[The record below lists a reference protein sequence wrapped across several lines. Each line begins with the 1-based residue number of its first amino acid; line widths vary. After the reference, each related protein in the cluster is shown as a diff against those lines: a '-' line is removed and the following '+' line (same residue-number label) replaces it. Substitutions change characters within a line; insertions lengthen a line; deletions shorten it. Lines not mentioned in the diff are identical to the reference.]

1 MVIEK
6 NINKVF
12 ESSFNS
18 VYVIGEIG
26 INHNGDVELAKKI
39 MVEAK
44 KAGFS
49 AVKFQKRTPEVTT
62 PDIQKDIPR
71 ETPWGMMTYL
81 EYKKKI
87 EFGENE
93 FQTINEFSK
102 EIDLPWFASAWD
114 KDSLDFLENFNLP
127 VYKIAS
133 ACLTNANLLKDHSAL
148 NKPIIL
154 STGMSSYEQISKA
167 EKYFSGNKLAI
178 LHCTSSYPCELA
190 ELNLRVIETL
200 KNNYPNR
207 VIGYSGHESSL
218 STTLAAVT
226 LGAKVIERHITL
238 DRSIWGTD
246 QSASLE
252 PEGMGKLIG
261 GIKNILLALG
271 DGKKRVYDSE
281 GKSIANL
288 RIVDDL

>member
-6 NINKVF
+6 DIDKVF
-12 ESSFNS
+12 ENSFNS
-18 VYVIGEIG
+18 VYAIGEIG

-44 KAGFS
+44 QAGFS
-49 AVKFQKRTPEVTT
+49 AVKFQKRNPEVTT
-62 PDIQKDIPR
+62 PDLQKEIPR

-114 KDSLDFLENFNLP
+114 KDSLDFLESFNLP

-133 ACLTNANLLKDHSAL
+133 ACLTNANLLMDHSAL

-154 STGMSSYEQISKA
+154 STGMSSNEQISKA
-167 EKYFSGNKLAI
+167 EKYFSENKLAI
-178 LHCTSSYPCELA
+178 LHCTSSYPCELS

-226 LGAKVIERHITL
+226 LGAKIVERHITI
-238 DRSIWGTD
+238 DRSLWGTD

-252 PEGMGKLIG
+252 PDGMRKLIG

-281 GKSIANL
+281 EKSIANL
-288 RIVDDL
+288 RVIDDL